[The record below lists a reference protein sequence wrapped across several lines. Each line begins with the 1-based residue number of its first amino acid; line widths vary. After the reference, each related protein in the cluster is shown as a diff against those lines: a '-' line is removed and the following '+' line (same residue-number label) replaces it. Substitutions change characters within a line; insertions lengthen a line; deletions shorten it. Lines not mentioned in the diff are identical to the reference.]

1 MTQNAAST
9 TPATTPP
16 TITLNGNNPA
26 IIQVGDTP
34 MLILVRPS
42 LDTGQAKRKTRNL
55 GYKTF
60 LNGILVS
67 NIVIVEPTAAPSV
80 VPTDEASTT
89 AATTTP

>member
-1 MTQNAAST
+1 MTQNVAST

-42 LDTGQAKRKTRNL
+42 PDTGKAKRETRISV
-55 GYKTF
+55 TRRF
-60 LNGILVS
+60 S
-67 NIVIVEPTAAPSV
+67 TASSSQTSSRP
-80 VPTDEASTT
+80 DI
-89 AATTTP
+89 